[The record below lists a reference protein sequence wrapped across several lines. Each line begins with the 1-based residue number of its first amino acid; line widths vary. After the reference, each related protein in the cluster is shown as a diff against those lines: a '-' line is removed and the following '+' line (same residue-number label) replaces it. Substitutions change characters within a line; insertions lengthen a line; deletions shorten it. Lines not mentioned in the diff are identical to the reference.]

1 MSAFGLKKTE
11 RLRSKTKIQDLFN
24 SGKVIRSPHIKLIYK
39 HIQCEQNTDSP
50 HMVMFSAPKKL
61 YPKAVDRNKRKRH
74 LREAY
79 RLNKSILYSED
90 KKRTFYY
97 TIIFIYLGSI
107 LLPFKELEK
116 TMVTIL
122 KKVNEC

>member
-1 MSAFGLKKTE
+1 
-11 RLRSKTKIQDLFN
+11 
-24 SGKVIRSPHIKLIYK
+24 
-39 HIQCEQNTDSP
+39 
-50 HMVMFSAPKKL
+50 MVMFSAPKKL

-79 RLNKSILYSED
+79 RLNKSILNSED
-90 KKRTFYY
+90 KKRAYY
-97 TIIFIYLGSI
+97 FTIIFIYLSPV